1 MDLFDLRDFKVTI
14 SPRALLI
21 PEFRTLWDRDNSKD
35 KDKALQ
41 ELAYVYY
48 LSDFKSPYL
57 LSLDISIVADTVAK
71 DFMRDEKYEPDEEV
85 KEAIE
90 KYKELQITPS
100 MRLLNASLT
109 TVNRLTDYLEEV
121 DLNERDDKNK
131 PIYKPSDITNSL
143 KSIGGIVE
151 SLTKVR
157 NQVEK
162 EITQAGTLRG
172 QRRKGNREDPR

>member
-14 SPRALLI
+14 SPKALLV
-21 PEFRTLWDRDNSKD
+21 PEFRTLWDRDDSKD

-57 LSLDISIVADTVAK
+57 LSLDLSIVADTVAK
-71 DFMRDEKYEPDEEV
+71 DFMRDESYIPDEKVE
-85 KEAIE
+85 EAIN

-100 MRLLNASLT
+100 MRLLKASLT

-121 DLNERDDKNK
+121 DLSERDDKNK

-157 NQVEK
+157 DLVEK
-162 EITQAGTLRG
+162 EITQSGTLRG

>member
-14 SPRALLI
+14 SPKALI
-21 PEFRTLWDRDNSKD
+21 VPEFKALWDRDESKN
-35 KDKALQ
+35 KSTALS

-57 LSLDISIVADTVAK
+57 LSLDISVVKHTVAK
-71 DFMRDEKYEPDEEV
+71 DFMKDENYKPDDLVE
-85 KEAIE
+85 EAIK
-90 KYKELQITPS
+90 KYKSLQETPS
-100 MRLLNASLT
+100 MRLLNSSLV
-109 TVNRLTDYLEEV
+109 TVSKLTDYLESV
-121 DLNERDDKNK
+121 DLDERDDKNK

-157 NQVEK
+157 DQVEK
-162 EITQAGTLRG
+162 EITQAGALRG
-172 QRRKGNREDPR
+172 QRKKGNREDPR

>member
-21 PEFRTLWDRDNSKD
+21 PEFKTLWDRDKSKD

-57 LSLDISIVADTVAK
+57 LSLDLSLVAHTVAK
-71 DFMRDEKYEPDEEV
+71 DFMRDEEYKPDE
-85 KEAIE
+85 KINEAIV
-90 KYKELQITPS
+90 KYKDLQITPS
-100 MRLLNASLT
+100 MRLLSASLT

-131 PIYKPSDITNSL
+131 PIYKPSDILN
-143 KSIGGIVE
+143 SIGGLVE

-157 NQVEK
+157 DQVEK
-162 EITQAGTLRG
+162 EITKAGTLRG
-172 QRRKGNREDPR
+172 QRRKGNREDPK

>member
-1 MDLFDLRDFKVTI
+1 MNLFDLRDFNVTI
-14 SPRALLI
+14 SPKALMV
-21 PEFRTLWDRDNSKD
+21 PEFKALWDRDKSNSKGT
-35 KDKALQ
+35 ALS

-57 LSLDISIVADTVAK
+57 LSLDISIVEYTVAK
-71 DFMRDEKYEPDEEV
+71 DFMKDESYKPDKV
-85 KEAIE
+85 IKEAIN
-90 KYKELQITPS
+90 KYKSLQETPS
-100 MRLLNASLT
+100 MRLLKSSLV
-109 TVNRLTDYLEEV
+109 TVSKLTDYLETV
-121 DLNERDDKNK
+121 DLDERDDKNK

-157 NQVEK
+157 EQVEK
-162 EITQAGTLRG
+162 EITQQGSLRG

>member
-21 PEFRTLWDRDNSKD
+21 PEFRTLWDRDKSKD
-35 KDKALQ
+35 KDKALR

-57 LSLDISIVADTVAK
+57 LSLDMSIVANTVAK
-71 DFMRDEKYEPDEEV
+71 DFMKDESYKPNKEIE
-85 KEAIE
+85 EAIS

-100 MRLLNASLT
+100 MRLLTASLT

-157 NQVEK
+157 DQVEK
-162 EITQAGTLRG
+162 EIIKVGTLRG
-172 QRRKGNREDPR
+172 QRRKGNREDPK

>member
-21 PEFRTLWDRDNSKD
+21 PEFRTLWDRDKSKD

-57 LSLDISIVADTVAK
+57 LSLDMSIVSDTVAK
-71 DFMRDEKYEPDEEV
+71 DFMKDESYKPDQEV
-85 KEAIE
+85 EEAIS

-100 MRLLNASLT
+100 MRLLTASLT

-131 PIYKPSDITNSL
+131 PIYKPSDITNSR

-157 NQVEK
+157 DQVEK
-162 EITQAGTLRG
+162 EITKSGTLRG
-172 QRRKGNREDPR
+172 QRRKGNREDPT